1 MAEKK
6 VKCKLMN
13 VQELI
18 KKYIQAL
25 KLPKAQ
31 TLVIYGGIA
40 IIAISLGLY
49 YFIPKEVKTQAK
61 STLDASES
69 VNAGDGIVSVVGI
82 DSNLAEKNSINN
94 SWPAEII
101 SNDISQIQ
109 PQREGV
115 INDWRVHI
123 GEQVRE
129 GQILGKI
136 SAPPATPELIQMLS
150 ERAEALAMAKGQIT
164 ATDNYAQTEQ
174 KRLDSLK
181 VALNNNSSTPDSVP
195 IAAELERLRNNVEV
209 KRNGLRAF
217 IERALSSHVS
227 VVANFKDWKFVNY
240 NMTVN
245 DSYGVLNQKLQYP
258 YKVSLTTLVNKMK
271 TGGDVPI
278 DEAQTY
284 FSLAVSLANNTIE
297 DPMGFKAM
305 AAADEKDFF
314 DMLTEYKMAQS
325 EVTDKE
331 VEYKIMLN
339 EQASMLEK
347 DKSMLEEKISMLEK
361 DKSMTRSNATAVEAS
376 YATVYSEI
384 KGGTYIKAPQAGII
398 SAIYKKVG
406 DLVGPEMAIATI
418 TGGKNSSLIARI
430 RIPNNI
436 ILPKTG
442 DVLDAVRPGFPKDI
456 REVKIIGIGSS
467 LDDTGSYMAD
477 AQFTSNIDW
486 PVEASIRVIPLAASN
501 MPVIKFSSIVWADRG
516 DPFVW
521 AISSGGRI
529 YAKHLKIGRILGA
542 SVEIYEG
549 LKNGDKYLSSPTSD
563 MKEDMLL
570 EDIIKTQAAQ
580 NGGGNSSGKPNPNKS
595 MPGMD
600 M

>member
-1 MAEKK
+1 
-6 VKCKLMN
+6 MN
-13 VQELI
+13 VKESV
-18 KKYIQAL
+18 KKFISAI
-25 KLPKAQ
+25 KLPKAR
-31 TLVIYGGIA
+31 TFAICGGIA
-40 IIAISLGLY
+40 IIVISSGLY
-49 YFIPKEVKTQAK
+49 YFFSKEDKVQAE
-61 STLDASES
+61 SVLGASETI
-69 VNAGDGIVSVVGI
+69 NPEDDIVSVVGV
-82 DSNLAEKNSINN
+82 DSALAEKNIISN

-123 GEQVRE
+123 GEKVRE

-181 VALNNNSSTPDSVP
+181 VALNKNSSTPDSVP

-227 VVANFKDWKFVNY
+227 IVASIKDWTFVSY
-240 NMTVN
+240 NMAVN
-245 DSYGVLNQKLQYP
+245 ESYGVLNQRLQYP
-258 YKVSLTTLVNKMK
+258 YKVSLVTLVNKMK
-271 TGGDVPI
+271 TGGDVPV

-284 FSLAVSLANNTIE
+284 FGLAVSLANNSIE

-305 AAADEKDFF
+305 ADADQKEFF

-331 VEYKIMLN
+331 AEYKIMLN

-361 DKSMTRSNATAVEAS
+361 DKSMTRSNAAAVEAS

-384 KGGTYIKAPQAGII
+384 KGGTYIKAPQAGTV

-436 ILPKTG
+436 LLPKTG
-442 DVLDAVRPGFPKDI
+442 DILEAVRPGFPKDI

-477 AQFTSNIDW
+477 AQFTSNINW

-501 MPVIKFSSIVWADRG
+501 IPVIKFSSIVWADRG

-529 YAKHLKIGRILGA
+529 YAKYLKIGRILGA

-549 LKNGDKYLSSPTSD
+549 LTDGEKYITSPTSD
-563 MKEDMLL
+563 IKEDMLL
-570 EDIIKTQAAQ
+570 DEIIKAQATQ
-580 NGGGNSSGKPNPNKS
+580 NSGGDSSGKSNENKS